1 MRPPLGERHEMD
13 GQTSLVPV
21 ERIERAILLIRGE
34 KVMLDS
40 DLAELY
46 GVETKRLNEQVQR
59 NLGRFPEDFMFQL
72 TPEEWNSL
80 RSQFATLK
88 RGEHRKYLPYAFT
101 EHGALMLANVLN
113 SERAAQ
119 TSVQVVRAFVRL
131 RQMLASN
138 AELARKLAA
147 LENKYDAQ
155 FKVVFDAIR
164 QLMSPPAKPKR
175 EIGFHV
181 KYDDDKPKAKKR

>member
-1 MRPPLGERHEMD
+1 MN
-13 GQTSLVPV
+13 GQMTVVPM

-34 KVMLDS
+34 KVMLDI

-46 GVETKRLNEQVQR
+46 GVETKALNQAVKR
-59 NLGRFPEDFMFQL
+59 NLDRFPPDFMFQL
-72 TPEEWNSL
+72 TTAEKKEVVTNCDHLIKL
-80 RSQFATLK
+80 RFSPN
-88 RGEHRKYLPYAFT
+88 LPYAFT

-138 AELARKLAA
+138 AELARKLDAM
-147 LENKYDAQ
+147 EKKYDAQ

-164 QLMSPPAKPKR
+164 RLMSPPEPKRR

-181 KYDDDKPKAKKR
+181 KYDDDKPKANKR